1 MNYSVMTEREVE
13 IELSTSVSE
22 GLKSFTAH
30 DRLIDNGRNVPEKSY
45 AKSSTAVVLSQI
57 TNLYTIAFFVMG
69 IITALCDF
77 TGSIWAWVIFFAVAV
92 INMVSGF
99 LRDNRERKIAVHF
112 DSQRAEECK
121 IIRDGKEMMTDP
133 MLLVKGDI
141 VVLSEGDFV
150 PADLRVL
157 KCENLKADESI
168 FVGRNIP
175 VDKQSERV
183 EDDIDS
189 ANSPNMLYCGSVI
202 KQGWAFAA
210 VVGIGKD
217 TTLAR
222 TRESKSKKLDMHDKF
237 AKSAKSEKLLLCLA
251 LVMAMVVVCFVSI
264 THKTPMAAMLKA
276 CTVALCL
283 IPAPVCLV
291 RMLAI
296 RYCNKRIVKSSV
308 ELPDDDFAYQIGMT
322 EYILFDKGGVITNG
336 DMELEERVVSGR
348 DKLEMAVIC
357 SDCEFKDSVLT
368 GSDIDKATVEAL
380 MSEGVDAKRILDEN
394 ERVLFMPFDEQRKI
408 MAVVVKKTAGY
419 RIIVKGSVEVVP
431 TLCSHIADGDEV
443 MEMSGEALHK
453 LENISSSMAEK
464 GLKIRA
470 LAFRD
475 FDNLPENIENEIKE
489 LIFAGALG
497 YREVIV
503 RKTRDSI
510 RKLENVFVHPIMVTG
525 DHTITAAAIARQ
537 AGIIKKENEC
547 ISFREIADCSDEELC
562 EFASRYK
569 VFTGATRADR
579 ERLVRVLTA
588 KGAVTAVAGE
598 QMCEHSV
605 AINSSVTIGA
615 GDDCDA
621 KVEKSDMPK
630 VADMVYKARAMRG
643 NLAYASLLAISVGLC
658 ETLVL
663 MYMILTG
670 AINIPSSLDMLIVN
684 LFVAFV
690 PCMTVALFASV
701 HCETKN
707 QKLLAVRCMAEGF
720 IAAIAAILSGGSIVA
735 FAAFYAT
742 MEAGRICMSFKNL
755 EKGKTGGIGMLICA
769 AVLVILAVCANM
781 GIGVIKSDKTMTVLL
796 CALAAVIIN
805 AVLSQ
810 LKLKGRDTKHV

>member
-57 TNLYTIAFFVMG
+57 TNLYTIAFFAMG

-77 TGSIWAWVIFFAVAV
+77 TKSIWAWVIFFAVAAL
-92 INMVSGF
+92 NMVSGF
-99 LRDNRERKIAVHF
+99 LRDNQDRKIAVKF

-150 PADLRVL
+150 PADLRIL
-157 KCENLKADESI
+157 RCESLKADESI

-175 VDKQSERV
+175 IDKQSERV
-183 EDDIDS
+183 EDDVDAS
-189 ANSPNMLYCGSVI
+189 NSPNMLYCGSVI

-210 VVGIGKD
+210 VTAVGKD

-237 AKSAKSEKLLLCLA
+237 AKSAKSEKLLICLA
-251 LVMAMVVVCFVSI
+251 LIMATFVMLFVSI
-264 THKTPMAAMLKA
+264 TEKNAMTAMLKA

-296 RYCNKRIVKSSV
+296 RYSNKRIVKEEAS
-308 ELPDDDFAYQIGMT
+308 LPDDDFAYQIGMT
-322 EYILFDKGGVITNG
+322 EYVLFDKGGVITNG
-336 DMELEERVVSGR
+336 SMELEERVVSGR

-357 SDCEFKDSVLT
+357 SDCEFKDSILT
-368 GSDIDKATVEAL
+368 GSDIDKATIEAL
-380 MSEGVDAKRILDEN
+380 INEGVDAKRILEEN
-394 ERVLFMPFDEQRKI
+394 ERILFMPFDEQRKL
-408 MAVVVKKTAGY
+408 MAVVVKKDKGY
-419 RIIVKGSVEVVP
+419 RIIVKGSVDVIP
-431 TLCSHIADGDEV
+431 TLCSHIADGDEI
-443 MEMSGEALHK
+443 MEMNGEALHK

-475 FDNLPENIENEIKE
+475 FALLPENIEHEIKE
-489 LIFAGALG
+489 LVFAGALG

-503 RKTRDSI
+503 RKTREAVK
-510 RKLENVFVHPIMVTG
+510 KLESVFVHPVMVTG

-537 AGIIKKENEC
+537 AGIIKKESEC
-547 ISFREIADCSDEELC
+547 ISFREIAGCSDEELC
-562 EFASRYK
+562 EYLSIYK
-569 VFTGATRADR
+569 VFSGATREDR
-579 ERLVRVLTA
+579 ERCARVLTA
-588 KGAVTAVAGE
+588 NGAVTAVAGE

-605 AINSSVTIGA
+605 AINSSVTIGE
-615 GDDCDA
+615 GEDCDVVVKKA
-621 KVEKSDMPK
+621 DMPK
-630 VADMVYKARAMRG
+630 IADVIYKARAMRG
-643 NLAYASLLAISVGLC
+643 NLAFASLLAISVGLC
-658 ETLVL
+658 EALVL

-670 AINIPSSLDMLIVN
+670 ANIPSSFDMLAVN
-684 LFVAFV
+684 LFVTFV
-690 PCMTVALFASV
+690 PCMAVALFASV

-707 QKLLAVRCMAEGF
+707 QKLLAAKCILAGF
-720 IAAIAAILSGGSIVA
+720 IGAVMAILSGGSIVV
-735 FAAFYAT
+735 FAAFYAVLDSL
-742 MEAGRICMSFKNL
+742 RICMSFKNL
-755 EKGKTGGIGMLICA
+755 EKGKQGIIGILICA
-769 AVLVILAVCANM
+769 AALILAIVCTNM
-781 GIGVIKSDKTMTVLL
+781 GLGAFKTESTMTVLI
-796 CALAAVIIN
+796 CALIGVIIN
-805 AVLSQ
+805 GVLSQ